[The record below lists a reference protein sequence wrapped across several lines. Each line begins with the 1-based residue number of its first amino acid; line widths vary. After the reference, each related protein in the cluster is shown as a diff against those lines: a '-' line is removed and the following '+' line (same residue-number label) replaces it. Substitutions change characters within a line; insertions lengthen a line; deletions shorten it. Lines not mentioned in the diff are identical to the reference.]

1 MKKWKRI
8 VQILLVAVIGI
19 MLAFPTFADDLFD
32 AKQKQKELEQEL
44 SDSEAKLEE
53 LKENVESAQ
62 QAVDEIDSEI
72 AAVEAVIS
80 DYELQKE
87 NLETKIDEL
96 QKQIDEKQV
105 EIEHEYDMM
114 SKRIKFLYENL
125 GNSYVEAFLT
135 SETFSDALNKV
146 QYLIELSDYD
156 RKQMET
162 LEKLQKGIEKDQ
174 AEVEEEKE
182 GVESLISAQNDQKD
196 VLDGMLAV
204 KAEALQTAQ
213 EAQAIA
219 EEQNAAIA
227 QMLEEQKET
236 VDQLVEEYNERLKE
250 QLRAQMQAQGSGV
263 EPEGE
268 IIFAPGGYIWPLPSP
283 YYSNYITSRFGWRG
297 DPFGGGYADFHGG
310 LDIGAPCNTPIMA
323 VADGTVIISQDG
335 WNGGCG
341 NYTVIYHGGG
351 VYTEYMHQNYRAV
364 YVGQAVLQGEV
375 IGYVGT
381 TGSSTGYHLHI
392 GFVMSDH
399 GFDTSCR
406 VDPGPILGAY

>member
-1 MKKWKRI
+1 MKKGKRI
-8 VQILLVAVIGI
+8 VQILLVALIGI
-19 MLAFPTFADDLFD
+19 MLVVPAFADDLYD

-44 SDSEAKLEE
+44 ADSEARLEE
-53 LKENVESAQ
+53 LKENVASAQ

-72 AAVEAVIS
+72 AEVEAVIS

-105 EIEHEYDMM
+105 EIDHEYDMM

-156 RKQMET
+156 RKQMEE
-162 LEKLQKGIEKDQ
+162 LEKLQKGIEEDQ
-174 AEVEEEKE
+174 EEVEEEKA
-182 GVESLISAQNDQKD
+182 GVEDLITAQNEQKV
-196 VLDGMLAV
+196 VLDGMLEV
-204 KAEALQTAQ
+204 KAEALAAAQ
-213 EAQAIA
+213 EAQENE

-227 QMLEEQKET
+227 QMLDEQKET
-236 VDQLVEEYNERLKE
+236 VEQLVEEYNQRLKE
-250 QLRAQMQAQGSGV
+250 QLQQGGGG
-263 EPEGE
+263 ETGGE
-268 IIFAPGGYIWPLPSP
+268 IIFVPGGYIWPLPSP
-283 YYSNYITSRFGWRG
+283 YYSNYITSRFGWRS
-297 DPFGGGYADFHGG
+297 DPFGGGYSAFHGG

-364 YVGQAVLQGEV
+364 YVGQIVLQGEV

-406 VDPGPILGAY
+406 VDPAPILGVY